1 MKLVVGLGNPG
12 CFYARHRHNI
22 GFMCLRHFCRAHGIK
37 LDKKRGKARTG
48 TGQADGVPLMAA
60 RPQSYMNHSGEAIA
74 PLVDRLQIRLD
85 DLVVI
90 HDDLDLPAGK
100 IRIRQGS
107 GSGGHN
113 GIESIISRLG
123 SPDFI
128 RVRVG
133 IGRPSFSEAADKE
146 AAIIDYVLSD
156 FTAEEKKIMSGVI
169 PDVSRAVLCLLTR
182 GLTAAMNEYN

>member
-12 CFYARHRHNI
+12 RFYAHHRHNI
-22 GFMCLRHFCRAHGIK
+22 GFMCLRHFARIHGIK
-37 LDKKRGKARTG
+37 LDKKRGQARTG
-48 TGQADGVPLMAA
+48 TGQADGITLMAA
-60 RPQSYMNHSGEAIA
+60 RPQTYMNHSGEAIA
-74 PLVDRLQIRLD
+74 PLVNRLQISLD

-133 IGRPSFSEAADKE
+133 IGRPPLSEAADRE
-146 AAIIDYVLSD
+146 AAVINYVLSD
-156 FTAEEKKIMSGVI
+156 FTAEGKKIMSGVI
-169 PDVSRAVLCLLTR
+169 PEVSRAIVYLLTR